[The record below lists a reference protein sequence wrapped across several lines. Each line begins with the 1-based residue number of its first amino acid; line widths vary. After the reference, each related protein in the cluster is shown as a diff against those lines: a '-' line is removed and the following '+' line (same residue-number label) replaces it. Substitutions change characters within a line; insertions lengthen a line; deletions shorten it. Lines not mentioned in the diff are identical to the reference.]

1 MGVYINPGNGG
12 FAEVLRSKYVDK
24 SGLISLIN
32 QTIGT
37 KQKLT

>member
-12 FAEVLRSKYVDK
+12 FAEVPHSKYVDN

-37 KQKLT
+37 KQN